1 MYFKQIDFKYILIN
15 FVLGKGKGKGLSVTI
30 EDVSFM
36 DMDAFWKEMESILQA
51 QKEHFMQHI
60 TLRYVKSSIT
70 HLFYFK

>member
-1 MYFKQIDFKYILIN
+1 MYEMHTNELF
-15 FVLGKGKGKGLSVTI
+15 LGKGKGKGLSVTN

-60 TLRYVKSSIT
+60 TLRYVMSSIIS
-70 HLFYFK
+70 FSF